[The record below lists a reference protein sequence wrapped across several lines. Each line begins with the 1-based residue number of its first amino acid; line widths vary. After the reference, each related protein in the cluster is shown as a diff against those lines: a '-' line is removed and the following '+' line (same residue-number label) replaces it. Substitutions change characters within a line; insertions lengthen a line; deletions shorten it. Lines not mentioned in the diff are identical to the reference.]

1 LALTG
6 VSWNFG
12 SQADAQPDRGSF
24 YQEAGVV
31 AHQALQSSDDPVRV
45 PLLELVAWGINALP
59 PREPQPAETSD
70 GDIAATTD
78 DGICAVLDRSAAD
91 YELPLDYFTRLI
103 WQESRFDPRSVSHA
117 GAKGIAQF
125 MPETARL
132 RGLADPFDP
141 NQALPKSAELLRDL
155 RAQFGNIGLAAAA
168 YNAGPQR
175 IADWLAGRK
184 PLPRETQAY
193 VRIITGRPVDDW
205 AAPERIDGEDA
216 RAALAPCGQL
226 AALSRAE
233 QAQHRMT
240 TFRHGAHASVAARHA
255 QQHHAKVQSLAQRK
269 TNAAK
274 AAPVPSRHGSR
285 AAVAARPAQQRHAA
299 RAKAPAH
306 IVAHP
311 AVAHPA
317 AAPAR
322 THRRTGPTHVAHAG

>member
-1 LALTG
+1 MHGLLASAFFSVML
-6 VSWNFG
+6 
-12 SQADAQPDRGSF
+12 
-24 YQEAGVV
+24 
-31 AHQALQSSDDPVRV
+31 
-45 PLLELVAWGINALP
+45 LVATLMLGLP
-59 PREPQPAETSD
+59 SQRVGQASAGE
-70 GDIAATTD
+70 GDQVPPVERTPSSAATPSN
-78 DGICAVLDRSAAD
+78 GAASVVRICDVLAAAAVEND
-91 YELPLDYFTRLI
+91 LPVDFFARLI